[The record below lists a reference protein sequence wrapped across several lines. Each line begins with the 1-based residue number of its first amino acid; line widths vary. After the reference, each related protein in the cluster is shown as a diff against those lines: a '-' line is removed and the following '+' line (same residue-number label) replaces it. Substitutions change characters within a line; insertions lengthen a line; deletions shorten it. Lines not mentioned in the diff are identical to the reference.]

1 MSLDAV
7 KAALEGQLN
16 TMTPALATAWENS
29 DFAPTVGTPFQAVN
43 LLPAEP
49 DNPVYGSNYQ
59 ERGLLQVTLNYPVG
73 KGAKDAIARAKL
85 IRESFQRGLSLV
97 KSGITTTIERTPEI
111 GPGSSEGPWYQLP
124 VRVRFYANVPS

>member
-7 KAALEGQLN
+7 RAALEGQL
-16 TMTPALATAWENS
+16 ATILPPIDTVHENQ
-29 DFAPTVGTPFQAVN
+29 DYERTVGKPYQEVY

-49 DNPVYGSNYQ
+49 DNNVLSGNYQ
-59 ERGLLQVTLNYPVG
+59 ERGLFQVTLQYPPG
-73 KGAKDAIARAKL
+73 EGTDDALERAKL
-85 IRESFQRGLSLV
+85 IRAAFPRGLSLV

-111 GPGSSEGPWYQLP
+111 APGANTEDRYLLP